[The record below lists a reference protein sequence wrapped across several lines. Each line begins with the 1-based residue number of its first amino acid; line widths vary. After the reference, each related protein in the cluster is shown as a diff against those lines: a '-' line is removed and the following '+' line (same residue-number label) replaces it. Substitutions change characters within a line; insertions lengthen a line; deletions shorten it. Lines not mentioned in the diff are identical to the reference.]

1 MFSIGRRCPAL
12 RSGPRLYRSPTSTR
26 HARFSQTARN
36 GGDNSNSSHEG
47 RKPTGSYTRVLAI
60 FALGVPIGWGVHTLN
75 DTRSGPS
82 NSAKPTDF
90 VKYALAAKE
99 DISSTCSIFTLKPAQ
114 GSAIDTAQLYD
125 QPAITSVQF
134 KQPQLQ
140 IARSYTVL
148 PPHEGQAPDELRFLI
163 RKEQNGEVSGYL
175 HRLALGSTVELRGP
189 SVDYLLP
196 ESVTDVVFLAGG
208 TGIAPALQVGEKLGK
223 AGMMHI
229 LWANR
234 RREDCLGGMSDSK
247 APSASSSWS
256 LFSWW
261 SSPTTH
267 AAVADTVT
275 NANQSHAI
283 VGQVESIKRR
293 HTSGLDSKTAL
304 LVDYYVD
311 EEGTFIRPTD
321 VTKLLDTAVQ
331 DPGKRLILV
340 SGPEGFVNYWTGPK
354 QWVGGREVQGPLGG
368 ALATFDLHGW
378 QVVKL

>member
-1 MFSIGRRCPAL
+1 MLAIQCSRSQGGVLRYARR
-12 RSGPRLYRSPTSTR
+12 Y
-26 HARFSQTARN
+26 
-36 GGDNSNSSHEG
+36 GDNNSSHEG

-75 DTRSGPS
+75 DIRNGPS

-114 GSAIDTAQLYD
+114 GSAMDTAQLYD

-148 PPHEGQAPDELRFLI
+148 PPDEGQGPEELRFLI

-175 HRLALGSTVELRGP
+175 HRLALGSTIELRGP
-189 SVDYLLP
+189 SVDYVLP
-196 ESVTDVVFLAGG
+196 GSAIEVVFLAGG
-208 TGIAPALQVGEKLGK
+208 TGIAPALQVAEKLEE
-223 AGMMHI
+223 AGTMHI

-234 RREDCLGGMSDSK
+234 RREDCLGAIVDTGNQ
-247 APSASSSWS
+247 AAS
-256 LFSWW
+256 
-261 SSPTTH
+261 PGK
-267 AAVADTVT
+267 
-275 NANQSHAI
+275 HAI
-283 VGQVESIKRR
+283 VDQMESIKRR
-293 HTSGLDSKTAL
+293 HTSGPDSKTAL

-311 EEGTFIRPTD
+311 EESTFMRPAD
-321 VTKLLDTAVQ
+321 VAKLLGTAAQ
-331 DPGKRLILV
+331 DSGKRLILV
-340 SGPEGFVNYWTGPK
+340 SGPEGFVNYWAGPK

-368 ALATFDLHGW
+368 ALATLDLHGW